1 MIRFATAPREPWRNG
16 KGLTTELVSWQQS
29 LDWPGNQSGRWRL
42 SVATLTEP
50 SAFSNLPGISRFFLP
65 IGGSVTL
72 TVNDSLRSA
81 GDGSVVWF
89 SGDDTVRLVDLPRP
103 CHAVNLMTTSG
114 HPSLITGM
122 ADEAA
127 QSSLLMVALESRGSI
142 GQFDVVLPDTA
153 SFDEWTGLAVAL
165 VSLG

>member
-16 KGLTTELVSWQQS
+16 KGVTTELVSWQES

-50 SAFSNLPGISRFFLP
+50 TAFSNMPAISRFFLP
-65 IGGSVTL
+65 IGGPVTL
-72 TVNDSLRSA
+72 TVNDSLRTV
-81 GDGSVVWF
+81 GDGSVTWF
-89 SGDDTVRLVDLPRP
+89 SGDDTVRLVDLPRS

-114 HPSLITGM
+114 HPSLTTGR
-122 ADEAA
+122 ADAA
-127 QSSLLMVALESRGSI
+127 PHSSLLMVALESRGSI

-153 SFDEWTGLAVAL
+153 SFGEWTGLAVAL
-165 VSLG
+165 VALG